1 MVDEVQRALEEATK
15 RFNETATAMRS
26 TAREVGSELEATR
39 TELARGVMELPEETR
54 ASAAAMRR
62 VVAEQISALSELND
76 IVRAQSA
83 GYDVSEHHEPARP
96 APQPPKSSRP
106 EPEPARPEPQPARP
120 DPSPFRYE
128 PQAERQEAPR
138 QASRGESTNASRQP
152 TVDVPPPAPMPL
164 RVLAPPSAAA
174 SPQPQQAPPASP
186 PLGAVPSREDTGGWL
201 RDVLRNASAKQAA
214 AAHAPGTF
222 SSLTQEI
229 VRAIDAKALTD
240 AWTHYQAG
248 EANAFSRRIYTLPGQ
263 GTYDE
268 VRKKLQRDP
277 EFARTAQAYMA
288 EFEQLLKRAA
298 AGPRPVEEA
307 RDYLLSDRGRVY
319 TMLAHASGRLN

>member
-1 MVDEVQRALEEATK
+1 
-15 RFNETATAMRS
+15 
-26 TAREVGSELEATR
+26 
-39 TELARGVMELPEETR
+39 MELPEETR

-83 GYDVSEHHEPARP
+83 GYDVSEHREPARP
-96 APQPPKSSRP
+96 APQPPKSARP

-128 PQAERQEAPR
+128 PKTERQKPPHAAP
-138 QASRGESTNASRQP
+138 RGESTNADRQP

-164 RVLAPPSAAA
+164 RVLAPPSAAP
-174 SPQPQQAPPASP
+174 SPQPQQSPPAS

-229 VRAIDAKALTD
+229 ARAIDVKALTD
-240 AWTHYQAG
+240 AWIHYQAG

-298 AGPRPVEEA
+298 ACPRPVEEA

>member
-1 MVDEVQRALEEATK
+1 
-15 RFNETATAMRS
+15 
-26 TAREVGSELEATR
+26 
-39 TELARGVMELPEETR
+39 
-54 ASAAAMRR
+54 
-62 VVAEQISALSELND
+62 
-76 IVRAQSA
+76 
-83 GYDVSEHHEPARP
+83 
-96 APQPPKSSRP
+96 
-106 EPEPARPEPQPARP
+106 
-120 DPSPFRYE
+120 
-128 PQAERQEAPR
+128 
-138 QASRGESTNASRQP
+138 
-152 TVDVPPPAPMPL
+152 MPL
-164 RVLAPPSAAA
+164 RVLAPPSTATG
-174 SPQPQQAPPASP
+174 PQPAPHLPQEAL

-214 AAHAPGTF
+214 ATQAPGTF
-222 SSLTQEI
+222 SGLTQEI
-229 VRAIDAKALTD
+229 ARAIDVKALTD

-277 EFARTAQAYMA
+277 EFARTAQVYMA

-298 AGPRPVEEA
+298 GGPRPVEEA